1 MLPFRRI
8 LCPTD
13 FSEPACTAIKHA
25 VEMAQHF
32 ASELIIHHVV
42 GAIPAIESPTGVTNF
57 DLPAYQRE
65 LTSAAETSLKSKLA
79 RHVPESVH
87 ARTLVTHGDAAH
99 EIVRVAEEE
108 DVDLIVLST
117 HGATGWRHLIFGSVA
132 ERVVKLAKCNVLTV
146 YSRPPE

>member
-1 MLPFRRI
+1 MLPFKRI

-13 FSEPACTAIKHA
+13 FSEPACNAIKNA

-32 ASELIIHHVV
+32 DAELIIHHVI
-42 GAIPAIESPTGVTNF
+42 GAIPAIESPTGLTNF

-65 LTSAAETSLKSKLA
+65 LASAAESSLQSKLTK
-79 RHVPESVH
+79 HVPDTVN

-108 DVDLIVLST
+108 AVDLIVLST

-132 ERVVKLAKCNVLTV
+132 EKVVKLAKCKVLTV
-146 YSRPPE
+146 YSEPPE